1 MRALKTVMQHFSN
14 YKLKSGV
21 FHFYRGEHGPAAE
34 YLTRVLT
41 EEEDVSAADRR
52 AALYY
57 LVQARI
63 GAAAEFEAAAELERA
78 IEEYRLALDVMPT
91 YPDVQFK
98 LGQALLAMGRHEDAI
113 EHFSLALKGN
123 PLYVEVLVEL
133 GFTLIDLGRMDE
145 AQAFLRKALTARTET
160 LRRKVSSAEAAL
172 EGANVRTAR
181 EMYQDAFRADI
192 DAFQRAFKRGL
203 DLLRAEKWE
212 DAATDLALAAELCPR
227 FADVHNY
234 LGVSLAESGRNE
246 ESIEAFRRSVEINS
260 AYVAAWLNL
269 AYTAEGLGDQVLA
282 REALE
287 PVLIREPDNGPAQ
300 HLAERLRSGAAA
312 SGRRP
317 RAVQEDS

>member
-14 YKLKSGV
+14 YQLKSGV

-41 EEEDVSAADRR
+41 EEADVSAADRR

-63 GAAAEFEAAAELERA
+63 GAAAEFEAAEELDRA
-78 IEEYRLALDVMPT
+78 IEEYRQALDVMPT

-98 LGQALLAMGRHEDAI
+98 LGLTLLRQGRCEEAI
-113 EHFSLALKGN
+113 EQFGRALEAN
-123 PLYVEVLVEL
+123 PLYTDALVEL
-133 GFTLIDLGRMDE
+133 GFTLLEAGRTKE
-145 AQAFLRKALTARTET
+145 AQTALRKALTARTET
-160 LRRKVSSAEAAL
+160 LRRKVGSAESAL
-172 EGANVRTAR
+172 ADGELQTAR

-192 DAFQRAFKRGL
+192 DAFQHVFKRGL
-203 DLLRAEKWE
+203 DRLRAEKWE
-212 DAATDLALAAELCPR
+212 DATLDLARAAELCPR

-234 LGVSLAESGRNE
+234 LGVSLAESGQHE
-246 ESIEAFRRSVEINS
+246 EAIDSFRRSVSINS

-269 AYTAEGLGDQVLA
+269 AFTAERLGDHVLA

-287 PVLIREPDNGPAQ
+287 PVLIREPDNGPAR

-312 SGRRP
+312 GKSRP
-317 RAVQEDS
+317 RAAQED